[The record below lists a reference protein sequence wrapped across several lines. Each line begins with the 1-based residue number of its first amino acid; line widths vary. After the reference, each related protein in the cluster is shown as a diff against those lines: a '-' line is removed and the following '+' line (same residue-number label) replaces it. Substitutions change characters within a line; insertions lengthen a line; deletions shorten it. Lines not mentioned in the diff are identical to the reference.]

1 MAALTREG
9 RPERVGWYFYD
20 FANSA
25 FSTTVVT
32 VFTGPYLTS
41 VARAA
46 ADPAGY
52 VHPLGIPVLAGSF
65 FPYVVSLS
73 VFFQV
78 LLLPLLG
85 AIADYSH
92 RKKPMLFLFAYA
104 GSAATV
110 GLYFLEGTRYLLG
123 GGCSCW
129 RTSAS
134 GPRWSSTT
142 PGCPISRLRKTAI
155 PSPPWGGRS
164 GTSGAASSFS

>member
-1 MAALTREG
+1 MAALAREG
-9 RPERVGWYFYD
+9 RPERIGWYFYD

-52 VHPLGIPVLAGSF
+52 VHPFGIPVLAGSF

-78 LLLPLLG
+78 LFLPLLG
-85 AIADYSH
+85 AIADYSR

-104 GSAATV
+104 GSAATI

-123 GGCSCW
+123 GGLFLLANVCFG
-129 RTSAS
+129 AS
-134 GPRWSSTT
+134 VVFYNAWLPD
-142 PGCPISRLRKTAI
+142 I
-155 PSPPWGGRS
+155 
-164 GTSGAASSFS
+164 AAPEDR

>member
-1 MAALTREG
+1 LTALTREG
-9 RPERVGWYFYD
+9 RTERVGWYFYD

-65 FPYVVSLS
+65 FPYIVSLS
-73 VFFQV
+73 VLFQV

-110 GLYFLEGTRYLLG
+110 
-123 GGCSCW
+123 
-129 RTSAS
+129 
-134 GPRWSSTT
+134 
-142 PGCPISRLRKTAI
+142 
-155 PSPPWGGRS
+155 
-164 GTSGAASSFS
+164 

>member
-1 MAALTREG
+1 MAALAREG

-41 VARAA
+41 VSRAA

-73 VFFQV
+73 VIFQV
-78 LLLPLLG
+78 FLLPLLG
-85 AIADYSH
+85 AIADYSR

-110 GLYFLEGTRYLLG
+110 GLYFLEGTRYLS
-123 GGCSCW
+123 GGCSCSP
-129 RTSAS
+129 TSAS

-142 PGCPISRLRKTAI
+142 PGCRRSRLRRTAI
-155 PSPPWGGRS
+155 PSPPWGGLS
-164 GTSGAASSFS
+164 GTSGAGSSFS